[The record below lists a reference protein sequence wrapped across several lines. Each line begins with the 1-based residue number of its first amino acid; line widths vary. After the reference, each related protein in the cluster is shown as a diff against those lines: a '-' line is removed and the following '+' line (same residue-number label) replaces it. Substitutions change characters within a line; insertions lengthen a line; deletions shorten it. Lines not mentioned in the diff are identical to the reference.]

1 MNSSCSPMSPPVK
14 VRAMA
19 TDLELNRELS
29 LGNDAWIGARLREL
43 RKDRGFSIQELADK
57 VSLSIGMISQ
67 IERGIS
73 TPSLRSLRLLAEAL
87 DVPVS
92 WFFASAKGHAASRH
106 IVRKAQRRRLRVPDV
121 GVVQELLSPSSASK
135 IEIYEVTLEV
145 GGNSGPD
152 AYTHEGEKYGL
163 VIEGEMQLRIGN
175 DVHTLECGDSFHF
188 PSTQP
193 HRLENAGTGITR
205 FVWIVAHDD
214 AKAARKKK
222 ASSSKAS
229 PRKGAAGKPDYYRGG
244 S

>member
-1 MNSSCSPMSPPVK
+1 
-14 VRAMA
+14 MA
-19 TDLELNRELS
+19 IDLELDRDMS
-29 LGNDAWIGARLREL
+29 LGNDVWIGARLREL
-43 RKDRGFSIQELADK
+43 RKDRRLSIQELADK

-87 DVPVS
+87 EVPVS
-92 WFFASAKGHAASRH
+92 WFFASSKGHAASRH
-106 IVRKAQRRRLRVPDV
+106 IVRKEQRRRLRVPDV

-135 IEIYEVTLEV
+135 IEIYEVTLDV

-163 VIEGEMQLRIGN
+163 VIEGQMQLRIGN

-193 HRLENAGTGITR
+193 HRFENAGTGITR
-205 FVWIVAHDD
+205 FVWIVAHADV
-214 AKAARKKK
+214 KAGRKKRMNAK
-222 ASSSKAS
+222 
-229 PRKGAAGKPDYYRGG
+229 PRK
-244 S
+244 